1 MWESARNFCASAS
14 GEMRMIRKGILLI
27 AALSV
32 ALPSIAQ
39 NGAPSSAAAPSLSIP
54 SAQGIVAKLDTDLD
68 ATRNKPGD
76 VVQAETTRDLKPGHD
91 VLLKKGSILTGHI
104 TQVQTFSSSSP
115 SMIVIV
121 FDQVAPKGGSP
132 ATLHVKIQALA
143 PAPSVSTDSLQDG
156 RGMAATNINSAVA
169 GSERS
174 VGNAGELMAT
184 STGVYGIRGMSLAS
198 TEQNQKQ
205 YSAVQSV
212 VGDVKLKKGTQLV
225 FKAPEQ

>member
-1 MWESARNFCASAS
+1 
-14 GEMRMIRKGILLI
+14 MIRTGILLI
-27 AALSV
+27 AAFAV

-39 NGAPSSAAAPSLSIP
+39 TSTPSSAAAPSLNIP
-54 SAQGIVAKLDTDLD
+54 STQGILAKLDTDLD
-68 ATRNKPGD
+68 ATKNKPGD

-91 VLLKKGSILTGHI
+91 VLLKKGSVLTGHI
-104 TQVQTFSSSSP
+104 TQVQTFSNSSP

-132 ATLHVKIQALA
+132 ATLNVKIQALA
-143 PAPSVSTDSLQDG
+143 PAASVSTDSLQDG

-169 GSERS
+169 GSDRS
-174 VGNAGELMAT
+174 VGGGGELVAT
-184 STGVYGIRGMSLAS
+184 GTGVYGIRGMSLAS
-198 TEQNQKQ
+198 TVQNQKQ
-205 YSAVQSV
+205 YSAIKSA